1 MMEVIVGLLL
11 VLLVLVSLNAIKLR
25 MIKKELD
32 FINEGDVFASIELNT
47 RAMME
52 SNRMLCDALH
62 VRMEKDKQ
70 GNLVAKPKAG
80 RPRKPRAPKVE
91 V

>member
-1 MMEVIVGLLL
+1 MMEVIIGLLL

-25 MIKKELD
+25 MLKKELD
-32 FINEGDVFASIELNT
+32 LINNGGVFARIELNT
-47 RAMME
+47 RAVLE
-52 SNRMLCDALH
+52 SNRRLCDALH
-62 VRMEKDKQ
+62 ARMEKDKQ

-80 RPRKPRAPKVE
+80 RPRKPREPKVE

>member
-11 VLLVLVSLNAIKLR
+11 VLLVLVSLNAVKLR

-32 FINEGDVFASIELNT
+32 FINNEGVFSSIRFNT
-47 RAMME
+47 RAVME
-52 SNRMLCDALH
+52 SNRRLCDALH
-62 VRMEKDKQ
+62 GRMEKDKQ
-70 GNLVAKPKAG
+70 DNLVAKPKAG
-80 RPRKPRAPKVE
+80 RPRKPREPKVE